1 MSHFIY
7 VDFNYNEELLSLFM
21 TPTLFLIFDG
31 FSNFKDWAW
40 IMKINFLIISFFLFL
55 TLCLVTFILGL
66 RLFKNL
72 RNSKKQKQEN
82 LLIDFLNSYL
92 FDEDFEK
99 QKEIENFKRDHL
111 NTKLEIKVTI
121 KEILQF
127 HKNLKGESATAL
139 EELFLQLKLDIFI
152 LKDLE
157 KNSWYNTAR
166 AIYALSELTIE
177 VPVNKIEPYLNDL
190 RDEVRQQSQLYFLKT
205 AKTNPLQFLD
215 KTIRPLTTWQQIYIE
230 NALKNYYEGPIPDFA
245 QWLNHELI
253 SVVEFSIRLI
263 SRYNQFENIP
273 KLVPFLKHGKESVR
287 IESIRSLRK
296 LGYEEL
302 LGLIIPDF
310 EKEKLLIK
318 KEILKSIKQLGYYSD
333 LQKIRPLIGA
343 DEWELKIKYLNI
355 ERYFLPEKREQ
366 INIESML
373 EKEIEI

>member
-1 MSHFIY
+1 
-7 VDFNYNEELLSLFM
+7 M
-21 TPTLFLIFDG
+21 TPNLVILLDY
-31 FSNFKDWAW
+31 FSNFRDWAW
-40 IMKINFLIISFFLFL
+40 IMKINFFIISFFLFL

-66 RLFKNL
+66 RLFKNI

-99 QKEIENFKRDHL
+99 QKEVENFKENHL
-111 NTKLEIKVTI
+111 NTELEIKVTI

-127 HKNLKGESATAL
+127 HKNLKGESAKAL
-139 EELFLQLKLDIFI
+139 EELFLQLQLDIFI
-152 LKDLE
+152 LKDLD
-157 KNSWYNTAR
+157 KNNWYDTAR

-215 KTIRPLTTWQQIYIE
+215 ITKRPLTTWQQIYIE

-245 QWLNHELI
+245 QWIDHELI

-263 SRYNQFENIP
+263 SRYNQFGNIP
-273 KLVPFLKHGKESVR
+273 KLLPFLKHGKESVK
-287 IESIRSLRK
+287 IEAIRSLRK

-310 EKEKLLIK
+310 EKENLLIK
-318 KEILKSIKQLGYYSD
+318 KEILKTIEQLGDYND
-333 LQKIRPLIGA
+333 LQKIRPLIAA
-343 DEWELKIKYLNI
+343 DEWEVKIKYLNI
-355 ERYFLPEKREQ
+355 ERLFLPEKIGQ
-366 INIESML
+366 IHRGSMF

>member
-1 MSHFIY
+1 MIP
-7 VDFNYNEELLSLFM
+7 NLAIL
-21 TPTLFLIFDG
+21 FDG
-31 FSNFKDWAW
+31 FSNFRDWAW
-40 IMKINFLIISFFLFL
+40 IMKINVLLISFFLFL

-66 RLFKNL
+66 RLFKNY

-99 QKEIENFKRDHL
+99 EKEIENFKKKHL
-111 NTKLEIKVTI
+111 NTELEIKVTI

-139 EELFLQLKLDIFI
+139 EELFLQFQLEIFI
-152 LKDLE
+152 LKDLD

-177 VPVNKIEPYLNDL
+177 VPANKIEPYLNDI

-215 KTIRPLTTWQQIYIE
+215 ITKRPLTTWQQIYIE
-230 NALKNYYEGPIPDFA
+230 NALKNFYEGPTPDFA
-245 QWLNHELI
+245 QWIDHELI

-263 SRYNQFENIP
+263 ARYNQFENIP
-273 KLVPFLKHGKESVR
+273 KLVPFLKHEKESVK
-287 IESIRSLRK
+287 IETIRSLRK

-302 LGLIIPDF
+302 LGLITPDF
-310 EKEKLLIK
+310 EKENLLIK
-318 KEILKSIKQLGYYSD
+318 KEILKTIEQLGDYND
-333 LQKIRPLIGA
+333 LQKIRPLIAA

-355 ERYFLPEKREQ
+355 KRFFLPENTQQ
-366 INIESML
+366 INMESML
-373 EKEIEI
+373 EKELEI

>member
-1 MSHFIY
+1 
-7 VDFNYNEELLSLFM
+7 
-21 TPTLFLIFDG
+21 
-31 FSNFKDWAW
+31 
-40 IMKINFLIISFFLFL
+40 MKINFLIISTFLFL

-72 RNSKKQKQEN
+72 RNSKKQKQQN

-99 QKEIENFKRDHL
+99 QKEIENFNKNHL

-127 HKNLKGESATAL
+127 HKNLKGESAKAL
-139 EELFLQLKLDIFI
+139 EALFLQLQLDIFI
-152 LKDLE
+152 LKDLD
-157 KNSWYNTAR
+157 KNNWYDTAR

-245 QWLNHELI
+245 QWIDHELI

-273 KLVPFLKHGKESVR
+273 RLVPFLKHGKESVK
-287 IESIRSLRK
+287 IETIRSLRK

-310 EKEKLLIK
+310 EKENLLVK
-318 KEILKSIKQLGYYSD
+318 KEILKTIEQLGDYND
-333 LQKIRPLIGA
+333 LQKIRPLIAA

-355 ERYFLPEKREQ
+355 ERLFLPEKIGQ
-366 INIESML
+366 IHIWSML

>member
-1 MSHFIY
+1 
-7 VDFNYNEELLSLFM
+7 M
-21 TPTLFLIFDG
+21 TPNLVILFDN
-31 FSNFKDWAW
+31 FSNFRDWAW
-40 IMKINFLIISFFLFL
+40 IMKINVLLISFFLFL
-55 TLCLVTFILGL
+55 TLCLVAFIIGL
-66 RLFKNL
+66 RLFKNF

-99 QKEIENFKRDHL
+99 QKEIENFKKNHL
-111 NTKLEIKVTI
+111 NTELEIKVTI

-139 EELFLQLKLDIFI
+139 KELFSQLQLDIFI
-152 LKDLE
+152 LKDLD
-157 KNSWYNTAR
+157 KNSWYDTAK

-177 VPVNKIEPYLNDL
+177 VPVNKIEPYLNDQ

-205 AKTNPLQFLD
+205 AKSNPLQFLD
-215 KTIRPLTTWQQIYIE
+215 KTKRPLTTWQQIYIE
-230 NALKNYYEGPIPDFA
+230 NALKNFYEGPTPDFA
-245 QWLNHELI
+245 QWLDHELI

-263 SRYNQFENIP
+263 ARYNQFENIS
-273 KLVPFLKHGKESVR
+273 KLVPFLKHGKESVK
-287 IESIRSLRK
+287 IETIRSLRR

-310 EKEKLLIK
+310 EKENLLIK
-318 KEILKSIKQLGYYSD
+318 REILKTIEELGDYND
-333 LQKIRPLIGA
+333 LQKIRPLIAA

-355 ERYFLPEKREQ
+355 ERFFLPEKTEQ
-366 INIESML
+366 INIESMF